1 MKVVEA
7 RVEVTEAVVME
18 AAMGEAATAAV
29 RTVVV
34 MEVEKAVVVT
44 AAARAAEEICRG
56 STVSGCLLTPKR

>member
-29 RTVVV
+29 RAVVV
-34 MEVEKAVVVT
+34 MEAEKALVVKIG
-44 AAARAAEEICRG
+44 RASCREI
-56 STVSGCLLTPKR
+56 VYV